1 MTCEIC
7 GCSFVDVESED
18 YTEVFTTGLCCEC
31 ILEENWGNRMK
42 FKIFNFC
49 KHDYIAMV
57 HVGGDIQNTVFK
69 CSKCS
74 KKYVMSH
81 KEVMKRSKWGNRM
94 KEPLLEVVKRKIK
107 QLLCFKHDWYYWV
120 DKKHKSCKRCDVTKE
135 VIEWKS
141 TKILK
146 LGIWLN

>member
-1 MTCEIC
+1 
-7 GCSFVDVESED
+7 
-18 YTEVFTTGLCCEC
+18 
-31 ILEENWGNRMK
+31 MK

-57 HVGGDIQNTVFK
+57 HVGSDIQNTVFK

-94 KEPLLEVVKRKIK
+94 KKARYQVINGFQTLDDDGDWSNGYSEGDVMWRIIGTNKFEDEDGNLVIFRQKDIKDYLVK
-107 QLLCFKHDWYYWV
+107 V
-120 DKKHKSCKRCDVTKE
+120 
-135 VIEWKS
+135 
-141 TKILK
+141 
-146 LGIWLN
+146 G